1 MDNAGA
7 QDSWGVW
14 LTEVPARWGGALC
27 SLWVQGLQ
35 WRNHSWCGPSIGA
48 LGNSCEVQFS
58 CFVVPQALDPSL
70 WICHF
75 TAGYSGC
82 RQSWELAFPL
92 RPHDRVPEFVC
103 DSGATLKEK
112 SDGKLLAGN
121 RVNIREI
128 TRCFPQLPLVR
139 TPGGRKCLRV
149 FPLAYGSFKGLVPNA
164 VLIPWPVIIVA
175 FLSLCAHL

>member
-1 MDNAGA
+1 MAHPLEPLGIA
-7 QDSWGVW
+7 VKCSS
-14 LTEVPARWGGALC
+14 LALWC
-27 SLWVQGLQ
+27 LKHWIH
-35 WRNHSWCGPSIGA
+35 HSGS
-48 LGNSCEVQFS
+48 F
-58 CFVVPQALDPSL
+58 
-70 WICHF
+70 HF

-82 RQSWELAFPL
+82 HQSWELAFPL

-121 RVNIREI
+121 RVNVREI
-128 TRCFPQLPLVR
+128 TGCFPQLPLVH